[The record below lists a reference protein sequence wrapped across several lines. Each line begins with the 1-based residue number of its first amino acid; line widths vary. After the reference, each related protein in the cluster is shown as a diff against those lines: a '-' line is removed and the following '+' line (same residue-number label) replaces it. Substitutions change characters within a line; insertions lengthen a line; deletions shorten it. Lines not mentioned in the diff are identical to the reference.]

1 MGGGGA
7 AVDGEKWVVSMEKVT
22 FLKQCFKQMKL
33 ACEVSHPSPRAAG
46 IYLEEK
52 TLGKL
57 GDFPGL
63 EFRNGRPT
71 ILSSGIRIRKLF
83 P

>member
-1 MGGGGA
+1 M
-7 AVDGEKWVVSMEKVT
+7 
-22 FLKQCFKQMKL
+22 
-33 ACEVSHPSPRAAG
+33 
-46 IYLEEK
+46 EEK